1 MLSLKILHIL
11 HQSLPNHH
19 SGYDIR
25 SHYILKS
32 QRALGIDARAIAGP
46 YCKSFQKQFTIDG
59 VPYYHMSDLS
69 KMLAIS
75 ALKRLSSGRKIFN
88 KIFELYLNKI
98 INVFKPDI
106 IHAHTP
112 WFTSLPALNVA
123 KLKNMPYI
131 YEVRGFWEESE
142 IAEGIITQGS
152 DSYRT
157 YLENDNYIMSN
168 ADHIIAISSGIR
180 SEIINRGIKKNEI
193 TVIQNG
199 VDIEKFTPGEKD
211 KYLVDSLGISDKIII
226 GYISSLRKLE
236 GIKTL
241 LDAIPRIDKKVIV
254 IIIGDGPERKGLE
267 QHAHRLGLAESVRFI
282 GNVPHEDIARYY
294 SIIDIFVVPRIDA
307 KVCHLVTPLKPL
319 EAMAMGKCIVASN
332 VGGLNELIEDGK
344 TGILFK
350 PEDCTDLANKINNLI
365 SDSEVRLAI
374 GLNALEYVRKE
385 RNWNDL
391 CKKYIDVYS
400 NLLT

>member
-1 MLSLKILHIL
+1 MISLKILHIL
-11 HQSLPNHH
+11 HQSLPNHQ

-32 QRALGIDARAIAGP
+32 QQTLGIDARAITGP
-46 YCKSFQKQFTIDG
+46 YCKSFQKQLTIDG

-69 KMLAIS
+69 KRLAIS

-88 KIFELYLNKI
+88 KIFSFYLNKI
-98 INVFKPDI
+98 IKVFNPDI

-112 WFTSLPALNVA
+112 WFTSLPALNLA
-123 KLKNMPYI
+123 NLKNIPYV

-142 IAEGIITQGS
+142 IAEGIISRGS
-152 DSYRT
+152 DSYRL

-180 SEIINRGIKKNEI
+180 SEIINRGITKNEI
-193 TVIQNG
+193 TVIPNG
-199 VDIEKFTPGEKD
+199 VDIEKFTPREKD
-211 KYLVDSLGISDKIII
+211 KYLVDSLGISGKIIV

-241 LDAIPRIDKKVIV
+241 LDAMQNIDKRVMA
-254 IIIGDGPERKGLE
+254 IIIGDGPEREGLE
-267 QHAHRLGLAESVRFI
+267 KHAHRLGIDDFVRFM

-294 SIIDIFVVPRIDA
+294 SIIDIFVVPRVDA

-350 PEDCTDLANKINNLI
+350 PEDCNDLAHKINNLI
-365 SDSEVRLAI
+365 SNSETRLAI
-374 GLNALEYVRKE
+374 GLNAMEYIRKE